1 MGKSNGLAIV
11 ALIIALGGCGFGVYA
26 VVILPDTI
34 VQEASGNTQTLI
46 DDHTHVNDHTHIS
59 EIIQIWTVEQVGT
72 FYTGSSYGDMT
83 DMDVT
88 ITVNAGETVYVMFN
102 AQIWNGATGGRGW
115 LTGGVR
121 IMRDN
126 VEISGSERFF
136 ITDSSNYPG
145 LAVAKSITTH
155 FVIEGL
161 AAGTYELK
169 VQATAVAE
177 FGSDRVEDGLL
188 IVYTYR

>member
-1 MGKSNGLAIV
+1 MGKGNGLAIV
-11 ALIIALGGCGFGVYA
+11 AIIIAIGGCGFGVYS

-34 VQEASGNTQTLI
+34 IQQASGS
-46 DDHTHVNDHTHIS
+46 S
-59 EIIQIWTVEQVGT
+59 EITQIWTVEQAGT
-72 FYTGSSYGDMT
+72 FYPGSSYGDMT

-102 AQIWNGATGGRGW
+102 AQISNGPTGGNGW

-121 IMRDN
+121 IMRDTI
-126 VEISGSERFF
+126 EIPGSERFF
-136 ITDSSNYPG
+136 IIDSSVG
-145 LAVAKSITTH
+145 VSVGKSITTH
-155 FVIEGL
+155 FIIEGL

-169 VQATAVAE
+169 VQATALAE
-177 FGSDRVEDGLL
+177 NGSDRVVDGLL

>member
-11 ALIIALGGCGFGVYA
+11 ALLIAIGGCGFGVYA

-34 VQEASGNTQTLI
+34 IEQVSEES
-46 DDHTHVNDHTHIS
+46 VIS
-59 EIIQIWTVEQVGT
+59 QIWTVEQASFFLT
-72 FYTGSSYGDMT
+72 SSSYGDMT

-102 AQIWNGATGGRGW
+102 AQISNIPAGGAGW

-126 VEISGSERFF
+126 VVIPGSERIF
-136 ITDSSNYPG
+136 IFDSSAG
-145 LAVAKSITTH
+145 IAVGMSITTH
-155 FVIEGL
+155 FIIENL
-161 AAGTYELK
+161 AADTYELK
-169 VQATAVAE
+169 VQATAQAQV
-177 FGSDRVEDGLL
+177 GLDRVTDGLL
-188 IVYTYR
+188 IVYTYK

>member
-1 MGKSNGLAIV
+1 MGKGNGLAIV

-34 VQEASGNTQTLI
+34 IQQASGS
-46 DDHTHVNDHTHIS
+46 S
-59 EIIQIWTVEQVGT
+59 EITQIWTVEQAGT

-102 AQIWNGATGGRGW
+102 AQFSNGATGGKGW

-121 IMRDN
+121 IMMDT
-126 VEISGSERFF
+126 VEIPGSRRFF
-136 ITDSSNYPG
+136 IIDSSNYPG
-145 LAVAKSITTH
+145 LTVAKSITTH
-155 FVIEGL
+155 FIIEDL
-161 AAGTYELK
+161 APGDYELK
-169 VQATAVAE
+169 VQATAQAE
-177 FGSDRVEDGLL
+177 IGSDRVEDGLL

>member
-1 MGKSNGLAIV
+1 MGKGNALAIV
-11 ALIIALGGCGFGVYA
+11 ALIIAIGGCGFGVYS
-26 VVILPDTI
+26 VFILPNTI
-34 VQEASGNTQTLI
+34 TQQASGS
-46 DDHTHVNDHTHIS
+46 S
-59 EIIQIWTVEQVGT
+59 EITQIWTVEQAGA
-72 FYTGSSYGDMT
+72 FYTGSSYVDMT

-102 AQIWNGATGGRGW
+102 AQISNGPAGGSGW

-126 VEISGSERFF
+126 VEIPGSERFF
-136 ITDSSNYPG
+136 IIDSSVG
-145 LAVAKSITTH
+145 ISVAMSITTH
-155 FVIEGL
+155 FIIEGL

-177 FGSDRVEDGLL
+177 VGSDRVEDGLL
-188 IVYTYR
+188 IVYTYI

>member
-1 MGKSNGLAIV
+1 MGKGSGLAII
-11 ALIIALGGCGFGVYA
+11 ALIIGIGGIGFGIYSVFF
-26 VVILPDTI
+26 LPNTI
-34 VQEASGNTQTLI
+34 IQQASGS
-46 DDHTHVNDHTHIS
+46 S
-59 EIIQIWTVEQVGT
+59 EITQIWTVEQAGA
-72 FYTGSSYGDMT
+72 FYTGSSYSDMT

-102 AQIWNGATGGRGW
+102 AQISNGPTGGSGW

-126 VEISGSERFF
+126 VLIPGSERFF
-136 ITDSSNYPG
+136 IIDSSVG
-145 LAVAKSITTH
+145 TSVAMSITTH
-155 FVIEGL
+155 FIIEGL
-161 AAGTYELK
+161 AAGIYELK

-177 FGSDRVEDGLL
+177 VGSDRVEDGLL

>member
-11 ALIIALGGCGFGVYA
+11 ALIIALGGVGFGVYT

-34 VQEASGNTQTLI
+34 IQEASGS
-46 DDHTHVNDHTHIS
+46 S
-59 EIIQIWTVEQVGT
+59 EITQIWTVDQVGT

-102 AQIWNGATGGRGW
+102 AQIWNGATGGKGW

-126 VEISGSERFF
+126 VEIPGSERFF

-145 LAVAKSITTH
+145 LSVAKSITTH
-155 FVIEGL
+155 FIIEGL

-177 FGSDRVEDGLL
+177 FGSDRVTDGLL

>member
-88 ITVNAGETVYVMFN
+88 ITVNAGETIYVMFN
-102 AQIWNGATGGRGW
+102 ALISNGPTGGNGW
-115 LTGGVR
+115 LTGAIRV
-121 IMRDN
+121 MRDT
-126 VEISGSERFF
+126 VEIPGSERSF
-136 ITDSSNYPG
+136 IIDSPVGIS
-145 LAVAKSITTH
+145 VANSITTH
-155 FVIEGL
+155 FIIENL
-161 AAGTYELK
+161 AADTYELK
-169 VQATAVAE
+169 VQATAQTEV
-177 FGSDRVEDGLL
+177 GSDRVTDGLL
-188 IVYTYR
+188 IVYT

>member
-1 MGKSNGLAIV
+1 MGKGNALAIV
-11 ALIIALGGCGFGVYA
+11 ALIIAIGGVGFGVYS
-26 VVILPDTI
+26 VFILPNTI
-34 VQEASGNTQTLI
+34 IQQASGS
-46 DDHTHVNDHTHIS
+46 S
-59 EIIQIWTVEQVGT
+59 EITQIWTVEQAGA
-72 FYTGSSYGDMT
+72 FYTGSSYVDMT

-102 AQIWNGATGGRGW
+102 AQFSNGPAGGSGW

-126 VEISGSERFF
+126 VEIPGSERFF
-136 ITDSSNYPG
+136 IIDSSVG
-145 LAVAKSITTH
+145 ISVAMSITTH
-155 FVIEGL
+155 FIIEGL

-177 FGSDRVEDGLL
+177 VGSDRVEDGLL
-188 IVYTYR
+188 IVYTYI

>member
-1 MGKSNGLAIV
+1 
-11 ALIIALGGCGFGVYA
+11 
-26 VVILPDTI
+26 
-34 VQEASGNTQTLI
+34 
-46 DDHTHVNDHTHIS
+46 
-59 EIIQIWTVEQVGT
+59 
-72 FYTGSSYGDMT
+72 MT

-88 ITVNAGETVYVMFN
+88 ITVHAGETVYVMFN
-102 AQIWNGATGGRGW
+102 AQFSNGPTGGNGW

-126 VEISGSERFF
+126 VLIPGSERFF
-136 ITDSSNYPG
+136 IIDSSVG
-145 LAVAKSITTH
+145 ISVAMSITTH
-155 FVIEGL
+155 FIIEGL

-177 FGSDRVEDGLL
+177 VGSDRVEDGLL

>member
-1 MGKSNGLAIV
+1 MGKSNGLAI
-11 ALIIALGGCGFGVYA
+11 IALLIAIGGCGFGVYA

-34 VQEASGNTQTLI
+34 IEQASEES
-46 DDHTHVNDHTHIS
+46 VIS
-59 EIIQIWTVEQVGT
+59 QIWTVEQVGT

-102 AQIWNGATGGRGW
+102 ALISNGPTGGNGW

-121 IMRDN
+121 IMRDT
-126 VEISGSERFF
+126 VEIPGSERFF
-136 ITDSSNYPG
+136 IIDSPVGIS
-145 LAVAKSITTH
+145 VANSITTH
-155 FVIEGL
+155 FIIENL
-161 AAGTYELK
+161 AADTYELK

-177 FGSDRVEDGLL
+177 VGSDRVTDGLL
-188 IVYTYR
+188 IVYTYK

>member
-1 MGKSNGLAIV
+1 MGKGNALAIV
-11 ALIIALGGCGFGVYA
+11 ALIIAIGGCGFGVYS
-26 VVILPDTI
+26 VFILPNTI
-34 VQEASGNTQTLI
+34 TQQASGS
-46 DDHTHVNDHTHIS
+46 S
-59 EIIQIWTVEQVGT
+59 EITQIWTVEQAGA
-72 FYTGSSYGDMT
+72 FYTGSSYVDMT

-102 AQIWNGATGGRGW
+102 AQISNGPAGGSGW

-126 VEISGSERFF
+126 VEIPGSERFF
-136 ITDSSNYPG
+136 IIDSSVG
-145 LAVAKSITTH
+145 ISVAMSITTH
-155 FVIEGL
+155 FIIEGL

-177 FGSDRVEDGLL
+177 VGSDRVEDGLL

>member
-1 MGKSNGLAIV
+1 LS
-11 ALIIALGGCGFGVYA
+11 GVYS
-26 VVILPDTI
+26 VFFLPNTI
-34 VQEASGNTQTLI
+34 IQQASGS
-46 DDHTHVNDHTHIS
+46 S
-59 EIIQIWTVEQVGT
+59 EITQIWTVEQAGA
-72 FYTGSSYGDMT
+72 FSTGSSYGDMT

-102 AQIWNGATGGRGW
+102 AQISNAPAGGHGW

-126 VEISGSERFF
+126 VLIPGSERFF
-136 ITDSSNYPG
+136 IIDSSVG
-145 LAVAKSITTH
+145 ISVGMSITTH
-155 FVIEGL
+155 FIIEGL

-169 VQATAVAE
+169 VQATAQAQNGVA
-177 FGSDRVEDGLL
+177 RVEDGLL

>member
-1 MGKSNGLAIV
+1 MGKGNGLAIV
-11 ALIIALGGCGFGVYA
+11 AIIIAIGGCGFGAYA
-26 VVILPDTI
+26 VILLPDII
-34 VQEASGNTQTLI
+34 VQETSENTQTAI

-59 EIIQIWTVEQVGT
+59 EITQIWTVEQVGT
-72 FYTGSSYGDMT
+72 FYPGSSYGDMT

-102 AQIWNGATGGRGW
+102 AQISNGPAGGNGW

-121 IMRDN
+121 IMMDT
-126 VEISGSERFF
+126 VEIPESRRYF
-136 ITDSSNYPG
+136 IIDSPVGFSVG
-145 LAVAKSITTH
+145 ESITTH
-155 FVIEGL
+155 FIIEGL

-169 VQATAVAE
+169 VQATAQTE
-177 FGSDRVEDGLL
+177 KGSDRVEDGLL

>member
-1 MGKSNGLAIV
+1 MGKGNGLAIV
-11 ALIIALGGCGFGVYA
+11 AIIIAIGGCGFGVYS

-34 VQEASGNTQTLI
+34 IQQASGS
-46 DDHTHVNDHTHIS
+46 S
-59 EIIQIWTVEQVGT
+59 EITQIWTVEQVGT
-72 FYTGSSYGDMT
+72 FNPGTSYGDMT

-102 AQIWNGATGGRGW
+102 AQISNSPTGGNGW

-121 IMRDN
+121 IMIDTILIPR
-126 VEISGSERFF
+126 SERFF
-136 ITDSSNYPG
+136 IFDSSVGVSVGN
-145 LAVAKSITTH
+145 SITTH
-155 FVIEGL
+155 FIIENL

-169 VQATAVAE
+169 VQATAWAE
-177 FGSDRVEDGLL
+177 NGIERVEDGLL

>member
-1 MGKSNGLAIV
+1 MGKGSGLAII
-11 ALIIALGGCGFGVYA
+11 ALIIGIGGVGFGVYS
-26 VVILPDTI
+26 VFFLPNTI
-34 VQEASGNTQTLI
+34 IQQASGS
-46 DDHTHVNDHTHIS
+46 S
-59 EIIQIWTVEQVGT
+59 EITQIWTVEQAGA
-72 FYTGSSYGDMT
+72 FYTGSSYSDMT

-102 AQIWNGATGGRGW
+102 AQFSNGLAGGNGW

-126 VEISGSERFF
+126 VEIPGSERFF
-136 ITDSSNYPG
+136 VIDSSNFPG
-145 LAVAKSITTH
+145 NAVAMSITTH
-155 FVIEGL
+155 FIIEGL

-177 FGSDRVEDGLL
+177 VGSDRVEDGLL